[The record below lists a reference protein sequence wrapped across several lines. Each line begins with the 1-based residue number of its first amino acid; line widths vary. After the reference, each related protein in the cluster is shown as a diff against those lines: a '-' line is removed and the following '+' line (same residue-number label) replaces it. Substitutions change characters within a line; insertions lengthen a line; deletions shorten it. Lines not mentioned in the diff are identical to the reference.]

1 MDLSPYLEFATRLA
15 HRAGRITLGYYQT
28 GLRPDFKADDT
39 PVTAADRAAEQ
50 FIRGEIESH
59 YPEHA
64 IVGEEFGESGPR
76 SARIRESA
84 AGSSE
89 SAPFSDSAKGPSG
102 SVPIRDSAK
111 ESVSSFRWIIDPI
124 DGTKSF
130 MRGVPLYAVL
140 IGLEI
145 EGQVRLGA
153 AYYPALDEMLSAADG
168 LGCWWNGRRARVS
181 ALTDLG
187 QAFVCYTN
195 VRNMAKYGRADAW
208 ERILQAAFA
217 CRGWSDAYGY
227 LLVATGRCEV
237 MLDPVMS
244 LWDCG
249 PFPPIFRE
257 AGGYFGDWQGNPGH
271 TYGEGLACNAALLP
285 EILQLIGK
293 KGE

>member
-28 GLRPDFKADDT
+28 GLRPDFKPDDT

-50 FIRGEIESH
+50 FIRGEIEAR

-64 IVGEEFGESGPR
+64 IVGEEFGESTK
-76 SARIRESA
+76 SAQIRES
-84 AGSSE
+84 E
-89 SAPFSDSAKGPSG
+89 KK
-102 SVPIRDSAK
+102 SVYD
-111 ESVSSFRWIIDPI
+111 FRWIIDPI

-130 MRGVPLYAVL
+130 VRGVPLYGVL

-145 EGQVRLGA
+145 EGEVRVGA

-181 ALTDLG
+181 DVNGLDRAY
-187 QAFVCYTN
+187 VCHAN
-195 VRNMAKYGRADAW
+195 PRSMAKYGHGPAW
-208 ERILQAAFA
+208 ERILQAAYA

-227 LLVATGRCEV
+227 LAVATGRAEV

-244 LWDCG
+244 IWDCG

-271 TYGEGLACNAALLP
+271 THGEAMACNAALLP
-285 EILQLIGK
+285 AMLELIGK
-293 KGE
+293 KGK